1 MEQLISRA
9 LGGAGQSRLLLVL
22 STAFGVLALLLAGA
36 GVYGVV
42 AHRVAQ
48 RTYEIGVRL
57 AIGARPLHIVG
68 LICRQGLVLT
78 SLGLALGL
86 AGAVAA
92 SRLLEFWVFG
102 ITTTDAL
109 TYAGVTILLALVA
122 LAASLIPAIRATRVD
137 PAVTTREA

>member
-1 MEQLISRA
+1 M
-9 LGGAGQSRLLLVL
+9 AG
-22 STAFGVLALLLAGA
+22 TGI
-36 GVYGVV
+36 YGVV
-42 AHRVAQ
+42 SHRAAQ

-78 SLGLALGL
+78 GVGLALGL
-86 AGAVAA
+86 AGAVAG
-92 SRLLEFWVFG
+92 SRMLESWVFG